1 MKITNNSNLPKTLVR
16 AITNHEHKSNSLIT
30 VSQLLKSP
38 RAFWLAV
45 RHADEL
51 EQDVQN
57 MIWALLGTA
66 SHTVA
71 EMGEGKNTL
80 TEEYFSNIQV
90 GDFSISGTAD
100 LYEDGIVYDYK
111 TVSVWT
117 LMFLDDEKI
126 AEFASQLNTYAYAFR
141 KAGVNVKGLKII
153 LIMRDWQASKA
164 QFDANYPQSQ
174 IKMLD
179 IPLFSEE
186 ETERYLK
193 ERVTY
198 LMSFK
203 DVPDNELPLCS
214 LKYRWAKPSKW
225 ALMKDG
231 RKSAIKLFDNQ
242 DDAESA
248 MSSMADNKCYVEER
262 KADEWKRCEYCSANK
277 FCSQTQ
283 YVEKPLR
290 ENKELKCSMSF
301 DKFME
306 IANG

>member
-16 AITNHEHKSNSLIT
+16 AITNHEHKSNSILT

-45 RHADEL
+45 RHVDEL
-51 EQDVQN
+51 EQDAQS

-66 SHTVA
+66 AHSVA
-71 EMGEGKNTL
+71 ESGEMENTL
-80 TEEYFSNIQV
+80 VEEYFPNIQV

-100 LYEDGIVYDYK
+100 LYEDGIIYDYK

-126 AEFASQLNTYAYAFR
+126 AEFASQLNTYAYAYR
-141 KAGVNVKGLKII
+141 KQGMEVKGLRIV

-164 QFDANYPQSQ
+164 KYDAKYPQSQ
-174 IKMLD
+174 VKVLE
-179 IPLFSEE
+179 IPLFSQEQ
-186 ETERYLK
+186 TEKYLK

-203 DVPDNELPLCS
+203 DIPDNELPFCS
-214 LKYRWAKPSKW
+214 PKYRWAKPSKW
-225 ALMKDG
+225 ALMKEG
-231 RKSAIKLFDNQ
+231 RKSAVKLFDNQ
-242 DDAESA
+242 DEAESA
-248 MSSMADNKCYVEER
+248 MSATGDTKYYIEER
-262 KADEWKRCEYCSANK
+262 KADEWKRCEYCSARA
-277 FCSQTQ
+277 FCNQTQ
-283 YVEKPLR
+283 YVETPLK

-301 DKFME
+301 EKFME
-306 IANG
+306 VVCA